1 MLKTLTIR
9 NVALIERLSVSFD
22 AGFSALTGET
32 GAGKSIIIEALNF
45 VLGER
50 GSRELIR
57 TGAQKAA
64 VEATFLLSPGG
75 PVFDVLDALELEAED
90 GELVLSRELSLAGKN
105 VCRVNGTLVSAAALK
120 QVGDLLVDIHGQ
132 HEHQS
137 LLDARRH
144 LPLLDRFAAGET
156 APLLEQLGERF
167 AAVRAAGS
175 ALHEAEMDERE
186 RAHRLDLLAYQI
198 RELDAAQLQEG
209 EEEALAEQR
218 RVLQNAQSIMD
229 ALETG
234 VASLSGEGGALE
246 PLSAARRAMAGAA
259 QYRADYADVAEKL
272 NDGYYALEDLSY
284 TLRDLRDAFH
294 YDPEELNRIEER
306 LELLSRLK
314 RKYGADTAEM
324 LRYRQKIGEEYE
336 LLDTFEQRRGAL
348 VQAYDEALAAYTALA
363 QQLSAARRRAAEAL
377 RERLL
382 PELSDLGMPH
392 ASFSVRFDR
401 LPGDAP
407 SAGGVDE
414 AEFLLSANSGEPLKP
429 LARVASGGEISRI
442 MLAFKRVLADS
453 DGIAT
458 LVFDEIDSG
467 VSGQIGNAVAQKMRQ
482 IACTRQVLCITH
494 LPQIAACAQAQYH
507 VFKQEMDGKTVSS
520 IVRLDDEGRCRELAR
535 IMGSRAD
542 DPVALRHA
550 RQLLDDASAGVN
562 G

>member
-57 TGAQKAA
+57 TDAQKAA
-64 VEATFLLSPGG
+64 VEATFLLSPGE
-75 PVFDVLDALELEAED
+75 PVFEALEALELEAED

-175 ALHEAEMDERE
+175 ALREAEMDERE

-234 VASLSGEGGALE
+234 TACLSGEGGALE
-246 PLSAARRAMAGAA
+246 PLSAARRAMAGVA

-314 RKYGADTAEM
+314 RKYGADTGEM

-348 VQAYDEALAAYTALA
+348 EQAYDEALAAYTELA
-363 QQLSAARRRAAEAL
+363 QQLSEARRRAAEAL

-382 PELSDLGMPH
+382 PELRDLGMPH
-392 ASFSVRFDR
+392 ASFSVRLTAFRATRPRRAAWTRRSFCSPPTAASRSSRSRAWRPAGRSRASCWRSSACWRTATASPPSCLTRSTAASAARSAMPLRRSCGRSPAAGRCSASRICRR
-401 LPGDAP
+401 LPPAHRRNTTCSNRKWMERPCPPSSGSTTKDAAANWP
-407 SAGGVDE
+407 ASWAAGRTIRLRC
-414 AEFLLSANSGEPLKP
+414 AT
-429 LARVASGGEISRI
+429 RASCS
-442 MLAFKRVLADS
+442 
-453 DGIAT
+453 T
-458 LVFDEIDSG
+458 
-467 VSGQIGNAVAQKMRQ
+467 
-482 IACTRQVLCITH
+482 TR
-494 LPQIAACAQAQYH
+494 
-507 VFKQEMDGKTVSS
+507 
-520 IVRLDDEGRCRELAR
+520 R
-535 IMGSRAD
+535 RA
-542 DPVALRHA
+542 
-550 RQLLDDASAGVN
+550 
-562 G
+562 

>member
-1 MLKTLTIR
+1 
-9 NVALIERLSVSFD
+9 
-22 AGFSALTGET
+22 
-32 GAGKSIIIEALNF
+32 
-45 VLGER
+45 
-50 GSRELIR
+50 
-57 TGAQKAA
+57 
-64 VEATFLLSPGG
+64 
-75 PVFDVLDALELEAED
+75 
-90 GELVLSRELSLAGKN
+90 
-105 VCRVNGTLVSAAALK
+105 
-120 QVGDLLVDIHGQ
+120 
-132 HEHQS
+132 
-137 LLDARRH
+137 
-144 LPLLDRFAAGET
+144 
-156 APLLEQLGERF
+156 
-167 AAVRAAGS
+167 
-175 ALHEAEMDERE
+175 MDERE

-246 PLSAARRAMAGAA
+246 PLSAARRAMAGVA

-482 IACTRQVLCITH
+482 IACNRQVLCITH

-535 IMGSRAD
+535 IMGSRTD